1 MTQRDK
7 ERFVEEVRE
16 IFTELRNGIIDVING
31 IAKPESLTPILEKWY
46 AKRQRFN
53 NQNIS
58 IILGFNQLAV
68 MIFPITGN
76 PKLDM
81 GQKALPTSPE
91 TMEHETQFDQE
102 FLKKIGIVSEPK
114 S

>member
-7 ERFVEEVRE
+7 EKFMEEIGEIFNEVR
-16 IFTELRNGIIDVING
+16 NGVIDVING
-31 IAKPESLTPILEKWY
+31 IAQPESLTPILKKWH
-46 AKRQRFN
+46 AKRQLFN
-53 NQNIS
+53 NQNIG
-58 IILGFNQLAV
+58 ILFNQRAIT
-68 MIFPITGN
+68 IFSITGN

-81 GQKALPTSPE
+81 GQKALSVQPKITESE
-91 TMEHETQFDQE
+91 IQFDKE